1 MLATLLRSSME
12 QSIKRFLTVNALC
25 MIALATILAVIA
37 AFFLRQDQI
46 KQHLDAELAI
56 EAHSIDSFIVKK
68 LSTKQVMR
76 IQDNINNITK
86 ERHTL
91 KSRSLPQS
99 DKVTELTKNI
109 EFQVWDLAASNLILQ
124 SPHAPKLPL
133 NSQLGYRTLYL
144 DKKVW
149 STYAIESLYPGY
161 KIVTMQR
168 TDQRLGYAQQFVTD
182 TLIILVITFIFLGI
196 TIQMVIQRG
205 LSALAT
211 TTSELKSHAPTNL
224 SPLPTEN
231 IPTEIKPL
239 VSEINR
245 LMSQLD
251 ATLERERSF
260 AANAA
265 HTLKTPLAAMKA
277 QLQMASRLPLE
288 AQQHVF
294 NDIALC
300 MDRYD
305 HIIRQLLTLSK
316 TLSEN
321 PTTNLSWVDIQLQLQ
336 HIIAPLVPL
345 ALDKHINIEL
355 ADNDIPKVLTE
366 PSLLATAITN
376 LLDNAIKYTH
386 DHDTIKIEVNTRNPY
401 VTITIRDHGPGIPDD
416 QMHKATQ
423 RFQRLN
429 AKTRGSGLGLSI
441 VEEVCTNLQATIA
454 YQHTHPTG
462 LTVIITLPINPN
474 ELPHD
479 TATDH

>member
-1 MLATLLRSSME
+1 ME

-56 EAHSIDSFIVKK
+56 EAHSIDSFIVKR
-68 LSTKQVMR
+68 LSQKQIFR
-76 IQDNINNITK
+76 IQENINNITK

-91 KSRSLPQS
+91 KSKGLNKS
-99 DKVTELTKNI
+99 DTVSELTKNI
-109 EFQVWDLAASNLILQ
+109 EFQVWDLATNKLILQ
-124 SPHAPKLPL
+124 SPNAPLIPL
-133 NSQLGYRTLYL
+133 NNQLGYKTIPL
-144 DKKVW
+144 KHKIW
-149 STYAIESLYPGY
+149 STYAIESLQPGY
-161 KIVTMQR
+161 KIMTMQR

-182 TLIILVITFIFLGI
+182 TLIILIITFIFLGV

-211 TTSELKSHAPTNL
+211 TTNELKTHAPTNL
-224 SPLPTEN
+224 SPLPLEN
-231 IPTEIKPL
+231 TPYEIKPL

-265 HTLKTPLAAMKA
+265 HTLKTPIAAMKA
-277 QLQMASRLPLE
+277 QLQMANRLPPE
-288 AQQHVF
+288 SQEHVF

-321 PTTNLSWVDIQLQLQ
+321 PTTNLSWVDLQLQLQ

-345 ALDKHINIEL
+345 ALDRNINIEL
-355 ADNDIPKVLTE
+355 ANNDVPKVLTE
-366 PSLLATAITN
+366 PSLFATAITN
-376 LLDNAIKYTH
+376 LIDNAIKYTH
-386 DHDTIKIEVNTRNPY
+386 EHDTVKIEVNTRNPF

-462 LTVIITLPINPN
+462 LTVVITLPINPN
-474 ELPHD
+474 ETPND
-479 TATDH
+479 TSTND